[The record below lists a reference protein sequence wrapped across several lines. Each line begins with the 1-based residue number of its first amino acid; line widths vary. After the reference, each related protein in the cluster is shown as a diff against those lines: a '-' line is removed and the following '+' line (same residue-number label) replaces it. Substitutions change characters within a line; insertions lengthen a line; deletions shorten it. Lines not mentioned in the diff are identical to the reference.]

1 MQKNGAKITGPTEP
15 PPPSGLGA
23 YATHTITERLHKM
36 LALVEDVRR
45 SEETE
50 PVHKMRVASRRTRAA
65 LDIFDTCFAC
75 GDYTRLE
82 REVKTITRV
91 LSEAR
96 DLDVMQEKLADHL
109 RELPQEQRSGLQG
122 LIDQL
127 HERREHAQKTVVKT
141 LHRLESHDLEA
152 AFKTIAAKNDHPA
165 ASRLTIAARNDQNP
179 ATSRLTI
186 AATGQEKGQEEN
198 GHD

>member
-1 MQKNGAKITGPTEP
+1 MQKNGARATEPTELS
-15 PPPSGLGA
+15 PPSDLGA
-23 YATHTITERLHKM
+23 YAAHMIAERLHKM
-36 LALVEDVRR
+36 LALVDDVRR

-65 LDIFDTCFAC
+65 LDIFDTCFAH
-75 GDYTRLE
+75 GDYKRLE

-109 RELPQEQRSGLQG
+109 RELPQEQRTGLQE

-127 HERREHAQKTVVKT
+127 HERREHAQKAVNKT
-141 LHRLESHDLEA
+141 LRRLESHDLEA
-152 AFKTIAAKNDHPA
+152 AFKTIAARNRPDSTP
-165 ASRLTIAARNDQNP
+165 SRRAIAA
-179 ATSRLTI
+179 A
-186 AATGQEKGQEEN
+186 GQEEN
-198 GHD
+198 GHG